1 MLPAHYLCLPEV
13 DSVRNKNLFPL
24 IILLLWSLYEDQN
37 NNSNNKKT
45 PQFEYWQLPQMFF
58 WTSNR
63 VKTNLSLTVTEVQRF
78 WLLPAWTEF
87 DLVNMKW
94 CVPCV
99 PFGRLAGMEA
109 VEDLDH
115 ILLVYFCYLKFMFRG
130 WCTHLQV
137 QRPETKTWLCL
148 LVDVMPVWP
157 LQLLFGIPIA
167 EVGVIFHW
175 PGFSLYLQSQYSV
188 WFKVQLWWYR
198 WVITDS

>member
-37 NNSNNKKT
+37 NNSNNKKI
-45 PQFEYWQLPQMFF
+45 PPFEYWQLPQMFF

-63 VKTNLSLTVTEVQRF
+63 VKTNLFLTVTEVQRF
-78 WLLPAWTEF
+78 WLLPAWIEF

-109 VEDLDH
+109 VEDLDR

-137 QRPETKTWLCL
+137 KDQRPKPDFVSWLMWFQSDHFNSFL
-148 LVDVMPVWP
+148 ASP
-157 LQLLFGIPIA
+157 
-167 EVGVIFHW
+167 
-175 PGFSLYLQSQYSV
+175 SLK
-188 WFKVQLWWYR
+188 WE
-198 WVITDS
+198 